1 MHVRLTIVF
10 VSFSVVWHRFLLR
23 WAAWCSGERM
33 LQACTPFAAGGVFC
47 AMHASGA
54 WGRLLGWKND
64 FVRQIKSEY
73 SLQSE

>member
-1 MHVRLTIVF
+1 
-10 VSFSVVWHRFLLR
+10 
-23 WAAWCSGERM
+23 M

-47 AMHASGA
+47 AMHAGGA
-54 WGRLLGWKND
+54 WCRLQGRQND